1 MVENYI
7 EWGASLVDCFIV
19 VRFLERWLPFRHDHY
34 KGCATGILFFLLAL
48 DNIFLSQKNGAENV
62 SILIMLVLISLYSFW
77 LQRGRVYEKLLEII
91 LPTITLFPING
102 IVLYAVSFVSEENID
117 VLRSSGGELR
127 ILVLFFSKFAFFV
140 ICEIVIKLK
149 RNETSSILS
158 FQWVLQILC
167 FVISFYIAN
176 TIWSISKQKPVDNYD
191 VLFAFLL
198 IALLNILLFILL
210 NRMENSSRLRE
221 KYNLAQMNLEIQKQF
236 ILNAQK
242 RYQETNILRHDM
254 KHYLMTA
261 ASLISN
267 GDPEDAKL
275 YLETILKEK
284 LPLTSAGVQTGV
296 VAVDSVINMKLSIC
310 REKGIAVKVII
321 NTEFQEIDEMDM
333 SILLA
338 NLLDNAMNGCK
349 NSDEPRINLEIAR
362 KKSYIQIIVQNSI
375 LDSVLSDNP
384 DLNTTKAEKSMHG
397 YGIESIRKI
406 SSKYDGTVNFSE
418 EEKMFIAEIWLH
430 LELPK

>member
-1 MVENYI
+1 MGENYI

-77 LQRGRVYEKLLEII
+77 LQRGRIYEKLLEII

-140 ICEIVIKLK
+140 ICETLIKLK
-149 RNETSSILS
+149 RNETSSLLS

-176 TIWSISKQKPVDNYD
+176 TIWSISKHKPVDNSD

-210 NRMENSSRLRE
+210 NRMENSSRLWE

-236 ILNAQK
+236 VLNAQK

-261 ASLISN
+261 AGLISN
-267 GDPEDAKL
+267 ENPEEAKM

-284 LPLTSAGVQTGV
+284 LPLTFAGVQTGV

-338 NLLDNAMNGCK
+338 NLLDNAINGCK

-362 KKSYIQIIVQNSI
+362 KKSYIRIIVKNSI

-397 YGIESIRKI
+397 YGIASIRNI

-430 LELPK
+430 IEMSK